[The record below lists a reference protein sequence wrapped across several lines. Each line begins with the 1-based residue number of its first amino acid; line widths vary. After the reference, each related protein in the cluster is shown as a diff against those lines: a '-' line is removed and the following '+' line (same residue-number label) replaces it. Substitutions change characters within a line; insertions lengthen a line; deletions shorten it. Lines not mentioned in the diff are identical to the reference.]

1 MKFFYRLFLLSGRRE
16 VEERRNKLFCDT
28 WMTFYYLIPVRVCST
43 FYSMIKSNQGEVFF
57 HSSYP
62 DVPLRNSINR
72 NNNHKSKNNKT
83 RRNTNQS
90 IKKYINRTKW
100 NTYTDRHRYE
110 WNRRRNSK
118 NNNEQNPTGGNMVC
132 SKCTNNKQNNTRKL
146 STRKPR
152 HNQR

>member
-43 FYSMIKSNQGEVFF
+43 FYSMIKSNQDEVFF

-72 NNNHKSKNNKT
+72 NWIKNSFLLNTMTEKYDHSFMKKLRGNIFEFPWTMVGNCSFATNDDVVALGFSKVLVPIWC
-83 RRNTNQS
+83 RFIIVLQELRL
-90 IKKYINRTKW
+90 KY
-100 NTYTDRHRYE
+100 
-110 WNRRRNSK
+110 SK
-118 NNNEQNPTGGNMVC
+118 YPQ
-132 SKCTNNKQNNTRKL
+132 L
-146 STRKPR
+146 L
-152 HNQR
+152 